1 MIPAIDV
8 RHINPFLQSSISIV
22 ESVTSVKMTVG
33 KPEKTDFMLKD
44 QVYAIQ
50 VGVVGEMK
58 GQVVLVMKEENAK
71 DIASKMMF
79 GAPVPELD
87 EMASSALN
95 ELSNMIMGNTAT
107 IFSTLGIL
115 IDITPPL
122 AVHGSNIQLSTDIE
136 GLKVP
141 LLNDGKEYIGLYICV
156 YQDKN

>member
-22 ESVTSVKMTVG
+22 ESVTQVKMTVG
-33 KPEKTDFMLKD
+33 KPERTDFHLKETT
-44 QVYAIQ
+44 YAIQ
-50 VGVVGEMK
+50 VGVVGAMK
-58 GQVVLVMKEENAK
+58 GQVVLAIADANAK
-71 DIASKMMF
+71 EIASKMMF
-79 GAPVPELD
+79 GMPVTELD

-122 AVHGSNIQLSTDIE
+122 AVYGNDLHLKTDIE
-136 GLKVP
+136 GIKVP
-141 LLNDGKEYIGLYICV
+141 LLNEGKEYIDLYICV
-156 YQDKN
+156 YQEK

>member
-1 MIPAIDV
+1 
-8 RHINPFLQSSISIV
+8 
-22 ESVTSVKMTVG
+22 
-33 KPEKTDFMLKD
+33 
-44 QVYAIQ
+44 
-50 VGVVGEMK
+50 
-58 GQVVLVMKEENAK
+58 
-71 DIASKMMF
+71 
-79 GAPVPELD
+79 
-87 EMASSALN
+87 
-95 ELSNMIMGNTAT
+95 MGNTAT